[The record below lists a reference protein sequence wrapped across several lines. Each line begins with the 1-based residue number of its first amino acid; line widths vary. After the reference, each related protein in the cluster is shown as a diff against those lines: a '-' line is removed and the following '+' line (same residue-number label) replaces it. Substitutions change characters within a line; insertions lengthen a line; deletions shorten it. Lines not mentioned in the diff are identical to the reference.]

1 MPFCTWVFCGDRRR
15 GRGLVGILWGRP
27 EARPARWAGPGTS
40 SATRDVCIP
49 LSVTGPWRCERGTA
63 PTGPQTRAGGPHGF
77 EDHADIR
84 GSMHAGR
91 RQRVA
96 DGDQASVPWRLS
108 HSVIDS
114 AGPAG
119 AEFARNADSARL
131 KPAAWNGRLERRWP
145 VPVRAGWAA
154 APAQPGARERDRLLA
169 AGLRCAE
176 LRGSV
181 ASGTADRCSDV
192 HLCWVVPDEMFA
204 AAVEPPSGRSDP
216 RVRWHRYASTPTSL
230 SQTAAGSSASGWWAL
245 RCSGAS
251 ISTSVQPPGQ

>member
-1 MPFCTWVFCGDRRR
+1 MRKRRNRHSYRSAITAIASPYVTSSELQLAQTISDRRF
-15 GRGLVGILWGRP
+15 GAL
-27 EARPARWAGPGTS
+27 EA
-40 SATRDVCIP
+40 
-49 LSVTGPWRCERGTA
+49 
-63 PTGPQTRAGGPHGF
+63 
-77 EDHADIR
+77 
-84 GSMHAGR
+84 
-91 RQRVA
+91 
-96 DGDQASVPWRLS
+96 
-108 HSVIDS
+108 
-114 AGPAG
+114 
-119 AEFARNADSARL
+119 
-131 KPAAWNGRLERRWP
+131 GRLERSPGAQMARSCAAWS
-145 VPVRAGWAA
+145 GAA

-192 HLCWVVPDEMFA
+192 DLCWVVPDEMFA